1 VPQSRTESM
10 KQGGQK
16 KQQRSAKR
24 IVSSIIA
31 VVYSSYHI
39 QLPAKLL
46 DYFLRSNK
54 SNINRPSKVKHV
66 HLYAQTCTYIA
77 ICANTHYTRKPEIF
91 REGQEGSL
99 EQINERDAAVDEHA
113 TFRALAD
120 I

>member
-1 VPQSRTESM
+1 MPQSRTESM

-99 EQINERDAAVDEHA
+99 EQINERDAEVDEHA

-120 I
+120 V